1 MYIYSIYLYS
11 HQGGDLLD
19 IIINNSS
26 ETPIYEQISS
36 QIKKHIITGEL
47 NAGDMLPSLRVL
59 AQELRISV
67 ITTKRAYEELE
78 KDGFVSSVAGKG
90 TFVSYKS
97 SALIREEQLKI
108 VENQLETAVHTAM
121 LSKISL
127 DELIEILKT
136 IYEEE

>member
-1 MYIYSIYLYS
+1 M
-11 HQGGDLLD
+11 D

-26 ETPIYEQISS
+26 EIPIYEQISG

-47 NAGDMLPSLRVL
+47 NSGDMLPSLRVL
-59 AQELRISV
+59 AKELRISV

-108 VENQLETAVHTAM
+108 VESQLETAVHTAM

>member
-1 MYIYSIYLYS
+1 M
-11 HQGGDLLD
+11 D
-19 IIINNSS
+19 IIINNTS
-26 ETPIYEQISS
+26 EMPIYEQISS
-36 QIKKHIITGEL
+36 QIKNQIITGEL
-47 NAGDMLPSLRVL
+47 SSGDMLPSLRVL

-78 KDGFVSSVAGKG
+78 KQGFVSSVTGKG
-90 TFVSYKS
+90 TFISYKS
-97 SALIREEQLKI
+97 SALIHEEQLKI
-108 VENQLETAVHTAM
+108 IENQLGEAVKTAL

>member
-1 MYIYSIYLYS
+1 MYIYSIYSYS

>member
-1 MYIYSIYLYS
+1 M
-11 HQGGDLLD
+11 D